1 MANELTI
8 GKLNTLSLY
17 GEYGVG
23 ELLKPL
29 QNEIMLFKTYIAGI
43 THLDDDEPVAELYLN
58 RGDYEWAYE
67 CLTRPKKLNSTGL
80 YLLGKMYE
88 EGLYVEKDLE
98 KAIDYYEEAANFFND
113 YEDEFGHDKYSDLS
127 MERLKILTTI

>member
-17 GEYGVG
+17 GEYGLG

-43 THLDDDEPVAELYLN
+43 THLDDDEPVDKLETGDKLILKRQPEN
-58 RGDYEWAYE
+58 RFDENAILVLDQKE
-67 CLTRPKKLNSTGL
+67 RKLG
-80 YLLGKMYE
+80 
-88 EGLYVEKDLE
+88 YVPEKDNIVFTRLMDAG
-98 KAIDYYEEAANFFND
+98 KYLTAKVVDIND
-113 YEDEFGHDKYSDLS
+113 AGYFRKVGIEIYLVDF
-127 MERLKILTTI
+127 

>member
-17 GEYGVG
+17 GEYGLG

-43 THLDDDEPVAELYLN
+43 THLDDDEPVDKLETGDKLILKRQPEN
-58 RGDYEWAYE
+58 RFDENAILVLDQKE
-67 CLTRPKKLNSTGL
+67 RKLG
-80 YLLGKMYE
+80 
-88 EGLYVEKDLE
+88 YVPEKDNIVFTRLMDAG
-98 KAIDYYEEAANFFND
+98 KYITAKVVDIND
-113 YEDEFGHDKYSDLS
+113 AGYFRKVGIEIYLVDF
-127 MERLKILTTI
+127 